1 MVRRMARAP
10 LQRYHGLMAPTPS
23 ARIRAF
29 WTRLQGVPGGK
40 RLFSL
45 ALGRMAP
52 YTGSIRPRVLELR
65 AGYARVE
72 MRDARRVRNHLQSI
86 HAIALANLAEVASGL
101 AVIYALPDT
110 ARGIL
115 IGLTVDYTKKA
126 RGTLTAEC
134 SCGVPDASERGE
146 HEIPVEIRDAA
157 GDVVVRARARWMIGP
172 QAPSAVPAL
181 PESRVGAGVEGVGRP

>member
-1 MVRRMARAP
+1 
-10 LQRYHGLMAPTPS
+10 
-23 ARIRAF
+23 
-29 WTRLQGVPGGK
+29 
-40 RLFSL
+40 
-45 ALGRMAP
+45 MAP
-52 YTGSIRPRVLELR
+52 YTGTIRPRVLELR

-72 MRDARRVRNHLQSI
+72 MRDVRRVRNHLRSI

-101 AVIYALPDT
+101 AVLYTLPES

-115 IGLTVDYTKKA
+115 IGLSVEYTKKA

-134 SCGVPDASERGE
+134 TCGAPDASERRE

-172 QAPSAVPAL
+172 QVPSVPGAL
-181 PESRVGAGVEGVGRP
+181 AASRAGATVEGARRT